1 MDINKTMC
9 NTKKIQ
15 NHIVWKKTKS
25 NGGLDFVQM
34 LPLKMMSLSL
44 ELLDNW

>member
-25 NGGLDFVQM
+25 NDGFGFCPNATFEDDEFKFGVT
-34 LPLKMMSLSL
+34 
-44 ELLDNW
+44 